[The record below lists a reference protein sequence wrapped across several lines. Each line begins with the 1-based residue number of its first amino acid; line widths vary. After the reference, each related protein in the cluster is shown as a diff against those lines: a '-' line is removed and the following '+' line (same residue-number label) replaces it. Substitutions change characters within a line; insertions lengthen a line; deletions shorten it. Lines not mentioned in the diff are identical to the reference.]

1 MTNVIRAECEWCH
14 DRPGDYNMSPPDREY
29 VTMIYNQCFREN
41 FGKLGHRL
49 VIEEGEKKENEI
61 HGNATKNSSEMSA
74 S

>member
-49 VIEEGEKKENEI
+49 VIEEGEEGK
-61 HGNATKNSSEMSA
+61 
-74 S
+74 